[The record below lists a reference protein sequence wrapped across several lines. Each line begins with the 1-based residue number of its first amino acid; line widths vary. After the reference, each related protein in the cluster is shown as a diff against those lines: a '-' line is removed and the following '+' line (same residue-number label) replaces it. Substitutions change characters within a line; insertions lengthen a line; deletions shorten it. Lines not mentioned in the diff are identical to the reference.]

1 LVLYDW
7 VCTGT
12 FLALEKIIVLLI
24 DMWHNNHSI
33 VVNFDLHLASSINS
47 FFGIFVT
54 GETNE
59 SRSWLLSK
67 FVRGDRTELREE
79 GLQILHGESLFWEI
93 LHIQVGV
100 SVTLVLSVILL
111 GMNHDLDILLA
122 NLGIM

>member
-12 FLALEKIIVLLI
+12 FLALEKIIVLLV
-24 DMWHNNHSI
+24 DVWHNNHSI
-33 VVNFDLHLASSINS
+33 IVDFYLHLASSINS
-47 FFGIFVT
+47 FFGILVT
-54 GETNE
+54 CETNK
-59 SRSWLLSK
+59 SRSWLLRK

-79 GLQILHGESLFWEI
+79 VLQILHRESLFWEI

-111 GMNHDLDILLA
+111 GMNHDLDIFLT
-122 NLGIM
+122 NLRIV